1 MKVMQLMFETEPTL
15 GDKIENIK
23 DLTYFRTAKEIVP
36 MRIYTLPK
44 QYDLSQFV
52 LPNYNNSVVFN
63 NNDDLFIGLTPN
75 GIQVTIDGTSKYY
88 RGGIAYSQWYDS
100 NDDLTYPPEVR
111 FTDEELEDYNCVIDL
126 DSLEKILGIVKITFR
141 QKFATCLT
149 LERLEEIE
157 ISANDIETNYDY
169 QEYYD
174 AGYEYVAYIQNDA
187 FKDALKVEV
196 LFSIA
201 QVNAGNICPLQEI
214 NTEDGVLTLFLKDA
228 SNDIVL
234 NRIDIFKYN
243 TDTSIDD
250 DGSDSPTPSPDPYAG
265 GQLI

>member
-1 MKVMQLMFETEPTL
+1 MLSYYAINVL
-15 GDKIENIK
+15 GKTPDTSKTIKFGDVSDKLN
-23 DLTYFRTAKEIVP
+23 A
-36 MRIYTLPK
+36 
-44 QYDLSQFV
+44 Q
-52 LPNYNNSVVFN
+52 YNNSVVFN

-243 TDTSIDD
+243 TDTINLVGD
-250 DGSDSPTPSPDPYAG
+250 
-265 GQLI
+265 I